1 MLNFLLRTHSTNQAI
16 RREVKGTNERETTL
30 YSLTFLQERKQRLH
44 IFCSNK
50 KALIQIT
57 GLSPVIAQGETSR
70 IKEKRKIVLGVVHF
84 RPRIDGR
91 RLNARP
97 PLRLRDRGNN
107 SVRWQSCN
115 FMWRSLRRPLK
126 TRWTLD
132 VDRLRFV
139 YQTTDGAAYG
149 GVVFCN

>member
-1 MLNFLLRTHSTNQAI
+1 MMNFLLRAHSTNQAI

-30 YSLTFLQERKQRLH
+30 YSLTFLQKRKQRLH

-50 KALIQIT
+50 KAVIQIT
-57 GLSPVIAQGETSR
+57 GLGPVTAQGR
-70 IKEKRKIVLGVVHF
+70 DKPNRKAKNCA
-84 RPRIDGR
+84 R
-91 RLNARP
+91 RRAFSSTDRRSSP
-97 PLRLRDRGNN
+97 QRQTPLRLRDRGNN

-115 FMWRSLRRPLK
+115 FMWKSLRRPLK

-132 VDRLRFV
+132 VDRLRFI

>member
-57 GLSPVIAQGETSR
+57 GLGPVIAQGETSR
-70 IKEKRKIVLGVVHF
+70 IKKGEKLCSASCIFVHGSTVVAST
-84 RPRIDGR
+84 PD
-91 RLNARP
+91 
-97 PLRLRDRGNN
+97 PLTPKG
-107 SVRWQSCN
+107 
-115 FMWRSLRRPLK
+115 
-126 TRWTLD
+126 
-132 VDRLRFV
+132 
-139 YQTTDGAAYG
+139 
-149 GVVFCN
+149 